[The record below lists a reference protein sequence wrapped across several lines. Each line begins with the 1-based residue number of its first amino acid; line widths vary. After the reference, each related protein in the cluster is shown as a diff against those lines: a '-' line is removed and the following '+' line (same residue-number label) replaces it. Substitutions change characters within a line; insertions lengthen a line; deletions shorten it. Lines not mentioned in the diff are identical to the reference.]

1 MSEESKPQEQQPLQ
15 AKEAPEEMKAENI
28 EPLKGDESDVEIAK
42 KLSSIIDNAIDRVS
56 PLLEMMNQ
64 HLAKADHDR
73 EEDKLNE
80 EELVK
85 QVKPLIEQAT
95 NILRETHGAI
105 KALDPDGTI
114 ANNAQRKAQDHE
126 ASKEEQHLAESL
138 SKLTGDVTKTI
149 ENAKEKIK
157 NMPNAK
163 KDLGPLLDMLSDP
176 LFQIVSGVGLLLN
189 GVLSLVG
196 RLLDGLGLGN
206 IVRNILSGLGL
217 EKVLKGLG
225 LTGLFKK

>member
-15 AKEAPEEMKAENI
+15 AEEAPEEMKAENI

-42 KLSSIIDNAIDRVS
+42 KLSAIIDNAIERVS
-56 PLLEMMNQ
+56 PLLEMMNE